1 MKSEELAFY
10 NQQLAGMLKSGLPLE
25 GALAELSRD
34 LQRGALKDETIRLE
48 KDLSQGTHL
57 ADAIQKGSFPPLY
70 KKLLSIGAR
79 SGQLNEILILMADH
93 YHRSSLIWNRLKGII
108 VYPILVLLTA
118 FCVSLFLAFSF
129 IDLYETLIGDLNVF
143 GPAGMLPSQP
153 PLFMTSLIM
162 LSPTVYALLLV
173 AIFAILL
180 VPKLRESVRWRF
192 PGLHEASLAQTA
204 ATGAILLKG
213 GVSLSDTFDMMEQIE
228 SNSRIKRDLNQ
239 WSQQVAAGESKFAA
253 IAEKGH
259 SFPPLFIWLIAS
271 SGEALADGFEKAA
284 LLYQRRADY
293 RSELFMVAAVP
304 VSLLFTLALVLLQ
317 VYPMIRAVGTTLNL
331 LGSF

>member
-1 MKSEELAFY
+1 MKPEELAFY

-25 GALAELSRD
+25 GALSELSRD
-34 LQRGALKDETIRLE
+34 LQRGPLKEETIRLE
-48 KDLSQGTHL
+48 RDLAQGTKL
-57 ADAIQKGSFPPLY
+57 EDAIQKGAFPPLY
-70 KKLLSIGAR
+70 KKLLGIGAK

-108 VYPILVLLTA
+108 LYPIMVLLTA
-118 FCVSLFLAFSF
+118 FGVSLFLAYSF
-129 IDLYETLIGDLNVF
+129 INLYHALVNDISIF
-143 GPAGMLPSQP
+143 GVAASLSGQP

-162 LSPTVYALLLV
+162 LSPVIYGLLL
-173 AIFAILL
+173 ITLFAILL
-180 VPKLRESVRWRF
+180 IPKLRESARWRF

-213 GVSLSDTFDMMEQIE
+213 GVSLSDTIEMMQQIE
-228 SNSRIKRDLNQ
+228 SNTRIKQDLNQ
-239 WSQQVAAGESKFAA
+239 WGQQVAAGESKFAS
-253 IAEKGH
+253 IAKQGR

-304 VSLLFTLALVLLQ
+304 VSLLLTLGLVLLQ
-317 VYPMIRAVGTTLNL
+317 VYPMIRTMGETLNI
-331 LGSF
+331 LGQF

>member
-1 MKSEELAFY
+1 
-10 NQQLAGMLKSGLPLE
+10 MLKSGLPLE

-118 FCVSLFLAFSF
+118 FGVSLFLAFSF

-143 GPAGMLPSQP
+143 MLPSHP

-162 LSPTVYALLLV
+162 LSPTVYALLLIT
-173 AIFAILL
+173 IFAILL
-180 VPKLRESVRWRF
+180 VPKLRESVRYRF

-239 WSQQVAAGESKFAA
+239 WRRQVAAGESKFTA

-259 SFPPLFIWLIAS
+259 SFPPLFIWIIAS
-271 SGEALADGFEKAA
+271 SGEALADGFDKAA

-304 VSLLFTLALVLLQ
+304 VSLIFTLALVLLQ

-331 LGSF
+331 LVSF